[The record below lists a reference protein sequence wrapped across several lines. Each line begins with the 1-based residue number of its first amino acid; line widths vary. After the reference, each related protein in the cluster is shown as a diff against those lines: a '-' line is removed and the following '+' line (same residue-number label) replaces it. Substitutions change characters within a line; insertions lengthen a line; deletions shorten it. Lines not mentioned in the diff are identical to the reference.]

1 MYSSQNLHCIIILV
15 FMAFVYLLLQEEK
28 EVLQNGI
35 DREDTDIILKMIE
48 QESIDINANIAPVCI
63 IMY

>member
-1 MYSSQNLHCIIILV
+1 MACI
-15 FMAFVYLLLQEEK
+15 YLLLQEEK

-35 DREDTDIILKMIE
+35 DREDAGIIQKMIQ

-63 IMY
+63 IM